1 MKIINANI
9 DPDTVVIEAVDV
21 LRDGG
26 VLIYPTDTLYGL
38 GANARNREGV
48 KRLREIKGRSR
59 GLVFSVMFSDIEELV
74 RYVHIDATYNPA
86 LKMLPGP
93 YTFVFPSKKK
103 LPDGVIGP
111 GIGLGVRIPDHDLAR
126 RIAREFGGP
135 IITTSVNRTGDPPLT
150 EPSEIR
156 EVFGKEVDLFID
168 SGKIPG
174 VASTIIS
181 FISRPP
187 KVLRL
192 GAGKIDFLSE
202 IE

>member
-1 MKIINANI
+1 MRIIDAKI
-9 DPDTVVIEAVDV
+9 DPDAAIIEAVDV
-21 LRDGG
+21 LSCGG

-38 GANARNREGV
+38 GANARSKDSI

-59 GLVFSVMFSDIEELV
+59 GLVFSVMFSDIEELI
-74 RYVHIDATYNPA
+74 RYVHIDAAFNPA

-111 GIGLGVRIPDHDLAR
+111 GVGLGVRIPDHDLAR
-126 RIAREFGGP
+126 RIARDFGGP

-150 EPSEIR
+150 APSEIT
-156 EVFGKEVDLFID
+156 EAFAKQVDLFID
-168 SGKIPG
+168 SGTIPG

-181 FISRPP
+181 FMSRPP
-187 KVLRL
+187 EVLRL
-192 GAGKIDFLSE
+192 GSGSIDFLSE

>member
-1 MKIINANI
+1 MKIIDAKI
-9 DPDTVVIEAVDV
+9 DPDNAVIEAVDV

-38 GANARNREGV
+38 GANARNRESV

-59 GLVFSVMFSDIEELV
+59 GLVFSVMFSDIEELI
-74 RYVHIDATYNPA
+74 RYVHIDASYNPA

-111 GIGLGVRIPDHDLAR
+111 GVGLGVRIPDHDLAR
-126 RIAREFGGP
+126 RIARDFGGP
-135 IITTSVNRTGDPPLT
+135 IITTSVNRTGEPPLT
-150 EPSEIR
+150 EPSEIT
-156 EVFGKEVDLFID
+156 EVFGKQVDLFVD
-168 SGKIPG
+168 SGAIPG
-174 VASTIIS
+174 TASTIIS
-181 FISRPP
+181 FMSRPP
-187 KVLRL
+187 EVLRL
-192 GAGKIDFLSE
+192 GAGTTDFLSK

>member
-1 MKIINANI
+1 MRIIDANL
-9 DPDTVVIEAVDV
+9 DADTAIIEAVDV
-21 LRDGG
+21 LRKGG

-48 KRLREIKGRSR
+48 KKLREIKGRSR
-59 GLVFSVMFSDIEELV
+59 GLVFSVMFSDIDELI
-74 RYVHIDATYNPA
+74 RYVHIDAAYNPA

-111 GIGLGVRIPDHDLAR
+111 GIGVGVRIPDHALAR
-126 RIAREFGGP
+126 NIAREFGGP

-156 EVFGKEVDLFID
+156 EAFEKEADLFID

-174 VASTIIS
+174 KASTIIS

-192 GAGKIDFLSE
+192 GAGDIDFLSE